1 MVFKI
6 QLRPRI
12 LQVFCSFKFMDILA
26 SIVLFSPNIVEIFY
40 NSNTVLVFIFPVIS
54 QVLHL
59 HSNLLVC
66 FNEYKPLQFFCLSL
80 TNNPEYVSLILLQFL
95 QINMYSSRKLKR
107 RCFKKHVFP
116 KKHLRLIC
124 SLIHHW
130 LYVIFWGSEEFYKKL
145 FINSW

>member
-6 QLRPRI
+6 LLRPRI

-80 TNNPEYVSLILLQFL
+80 TNNPEYVNLILLQFL

-107 RCFKKHVFP
+107 RRFKKHVFQ
-116 KKHLRLIC
+116 KKTLEADLLSNS
-124 SLIHHW
+124 SLVVRYLLGEWGI
-130 LYVIFWGSEEFYKKL
+130 LQKVIL
-145 FINSW
+145 NSW